1 MPRFLTT
8 PPQLDLEEGNE
19 PPRPRPRWRRWAAH
33 ALLLVCGPVLAALD
47 ALDAGRLGV
56 LHLLRARLLMQDDKR
71 AASRRTLKRH
81 AYELLASRR
90 AAAMAL
96 PLTAAVGIALALVL
110 YLASPAA
117 PTAAVAAPL
126 GGFFALLFGTVVV
139 GGMRVL
145 RLPGANTVVYQSD
158 SIRVNATNAQALLL
172 RAINILQ
179 VIALTLE
186 PFNLELQADAGAASA
201 FAKMLRNQILPL
213 LDATLLRIGGLS
225 AATKYWGGAALALAL
240 VVAWLGVFRHVLV
253 EHEVREERSALYKR
267 ELLSRRWPWPLRGL
281 KAVWL
286 FQLLGSD
293 LLLFVAAKLM
303 STVHCS
309 RGAADAAWQFGD
321 GAGACFNG
329 LGHRST
335 VLVALMAT
343 LMYIPTAVLYGSTI
357 LVRSEGRFSD
367 PESDVT
373 FSPAFTVA
381 EKCLKVR
388 SPFIACLPSSC
399 ALLRRSP
406 AAPLSLHSPRL
417 TLERR

>member
-1 MPRFLTT
+1 MMPRFLTT

-19 PPRPRPRWRRWAAH
+19 PPRPRSRWRRWAAH
-33 ALLLVCGPVLAALD
+33 ALLLLCGPVLAALD

-81 AYELLASRR
+81 AYELLASPR

-96 PLTAAVGIALALVL
+96 PLTAAVGVALALVL
-110 YLASPAA
+110 FLASPAA

-126 GGFFALLFGTVVV
+126 CGFFALLFGTVVV

-158 SIRVNATNAQALLL
+158 SIRANATNAQALLL

-201 FAKMLRNQILPL
+201 FAKMLLRNQILPL

-388 SPFIACLPSSC
+388 AALYCLPSVAVC
-399 ALLRRSP
+399 A
-406 AAPLSLHSPRL
+406 AAAL
-417 TLERR
+417 TCQHPPPVALTAPDS